1 LKTLGMSSGSRP
13 PLHQNNGEVVDLCG
27 SDDEDAQIPRRSLGS
42 TEGDA
47 ICLLS
52 DADSSLE
59 ARGQPGGTAEEPI
72 TLSDGTDSE
81 RAGQSFQPPQWKPRF
96 PVKTEKEIKVEDQA
110 AAIQKPLGTSS
121 NAICLESDSD
131 EDGWWK
137 QNSTNGR
144 PSRKA
149 PFRRELA
156 SPCRKQ
162 ATGLAS
168 PLPRKTTARKTAA
181 KAINVDD
188 PSDDEAIMQLV
199 FARRNK
205 RLMEAN
211 TQSDSGESDDKS
223 DSSSNDSVPLAAF
236 STPQH
241 EKTPPTSSAQET
253 ASPLQESIIRGA
265 AHGKHLATTLKTG
278 VVENC
283 TIQKGASSVQ
293 ETASPLQESIIPG
306 AAHVKLLATTLKTDV
321 VENNTIQTGTSSEQE
336 SASPLQESIIREAA
350 HGKHLATTLKTDV
363 VENNTIQK
371 GTSSAQETAS
381 PLQESIIRRGTH
393 GKHLSTTLKTAL
405 AENRNLDFQGARH
418 PESGISAARQHQSEK
433 ERTAPD
439 STVSRLKPS
448 IRREDT
454 SLQSESLY
462 DGGSSGV
469 SRISP
474 SSESKPSTESDE
486 CCLDDTDLDQ
496 AFKGGVDAPLNKF
509 AKAIDPSK
517 LCSMSKIEHLCSFST
532 SAETSLPMHKFSV
545 HGKPDGKVQWYRGA
559 LLSPT
564 LASHLV
570 LDRYNIRF

>member
-1 LKTLGMSSGSRP
+1 MSSGSRP
-13 PLHQNNGEVVDLCG
+13 PLHQNNGEVVDVCD
-27 SDDEDAQIPRRSLGS
+27 SDDEDAQIPRRSLRS
-42 TEGDA
+42 TEA

-121 NAICLESDSD
+121 NAICLESDS
-131 EDGWWK
+131 EDNWWK
-137 QNSTNGR
+137 HSSTNGR

-236 STPQH
+236 STP
-241 EKTPPTSSAQET
+241 TPSKRAP
-253 ASPLQESIIRGA
+253 RV
-265 AHGKHLATTLKTG
+265 HR
-278 VVENC
+278 
-283 TIQKGASSVQ
+283 
-293 ETASPLQESIIPG
+293 
-306 AAHVKLLATTLKTDV
+306 KL
-321 VENNTIQTGTSSEQE
+321 
-336 SASPLQESIIREAA
+336 
-350 HGKHLATTLKTDV
+350 H
-363 VENNTIQK
+363 
-371 GTSSAQETAS
+371 
-381 PLQESIIRRGTH
+381 RRC
-393 GKHLSTTLKTAL
+393 
-405 AENRNLDFQGARH
+405 RNLSFEEQRM
-418 PESGISAARQHQSEK
+418 ES
-433 ERTAPD
+433 T
-439 STVSRLKPS
+439 
-448 IRREDT
+448 
-454 SLQSESLY
+454 
-462 DGGSSGV
+462 
-469 SRISP
+469 
-474 SSESKPSTESDE
+474 
-486 CCLDDTDLDQ
+486 
-496 AFKGGVDAPLNKF
+496 
-509 AKAIDPSK
+509 
-517 LCSMSKIEHLCSFST
+517 
-532 SAETSLPMHKFSV
+532 
-545 HGKPDGKVQWYRGA
+545 
-559 LLSPT
+559 
-564 LASHLV
+564 
-570 LDRYNIRF
+570 